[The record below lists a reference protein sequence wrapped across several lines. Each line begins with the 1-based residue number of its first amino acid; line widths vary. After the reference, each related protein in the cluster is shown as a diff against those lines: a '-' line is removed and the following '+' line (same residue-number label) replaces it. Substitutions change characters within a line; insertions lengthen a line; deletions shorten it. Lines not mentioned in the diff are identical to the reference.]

1 MNKSIVKSKS
11 KTLIKSKSKTLTKT
25 KTKTKSK
32 SKSKS
37 LIVVKSDKKPILL
50 EHQLKTVRYLVS
62 RCRNQHGLLLFHSLG
77 SGKTNLALFLK
88 KNFPLSN
95 LVLIL
100 PYGLDKQWINA
111 ARILDVKI
119 DLILTYNSL
128 SPELLAKHANTIKN
142 SILVVD
148 EAHHLID
155 MIKNIS
161 EGSNIEDSDEDS
173 DEEETFDKVKG
184 KYKKKKK
191 AKMTKESKNALLSVL
206 DIFKSAKKVLLLTGT
221 PIKNDLGDIRWLIN
235 IAAGKE
241 VVPYNIMEFTKNYY
255 KSNKANVFKRWLDD
269 LMFNTKIP
277 LIDRD
282 LIPARF
288 KISFSNIEH
297 YQAEVFNLVFGLH
310 IFNKF
315 KNILERKFNNPNVL
329 NTVTNKFDLGKRIA
343 DKLNVPGG
351 IFDNDNIT
359 LAGMFNIKNFVQ
371 TFANNFKNEKKITQ
385 LGYLKIKAV
394 NILKEPIFSKSDL
407 IHIFILA
414 ILAKGLHAL
423 FVVIKQSYDPYD
435 YTSLEMNKLVKASPY
450 LSYYSYDNLDY
461 YPETIYKQESVSYTD
476 YQLYLWIR
484 IIYDFNITN
493 QESVSLGLNKNITE
507 AELFKPTEIAVS
519 AYIDKCR
526 IIGNLFGYNPT
537 TTNLDIPIKFKR
549 IVEIFKNNPINT
561 IVYSNFE
568 NSLANLSRYLTANNI
583 TNAIFEPSL
592 SFEKQLQLK
601 NDFRIGKLKML
612 LLHPNYYEGFD
623 IKNCRMFHILEPL
636 LEYYKREQ
644 LYGRPVRYLSHADLP
659 KKDRNV
665 TIIQWRC
672 SISNVFDQIRKQKTA
687 LKDWFSGG
695 MERLVRYSYLDTN
708 YTPDDQINNFHTKID
723 NQIKEFRKTIKQL
736 SIDNSEIPMYCNVYG
751 DPQPDKK
758 LKKC

>member
-11 KTLIKSKSKTLTKT
+11 KTLIKSKSLIKNKFKTL
-25 KTKTKSK
+25 TKSK
-32 SKSKS
+32 SKSKG
-37 LIVVKSDKKPILL
+37 IIIDKKPIIL

-62 RCRNQHGLLLFHSLG
+62 RCRNQHGLLLYHQLG
-77 SGKTNLALFLK
+77 TGKTSLALFLK

-100 PYGLDKQWINA
+100 PYGLDKQWLNA

-119 DLILTYNSL
+119 DLILTYNVL
-128 SPELLAKHANTIKN
+128 TPELLAKHANTIKN

-173 DEEETFDKVKG
+173 DEEEKFDKVTG

-206 DIFKSAKKVLLLTGT
+206 DIFKSSKKVLLLTGT

-241 VVPYNIMEFTKNYY
+241 IVPYNIMEFSKNYY
-255 KSNKANVFKRWLDD
+255 KSNKANVFKAWFDD

-277 LIDRD
+277 LIDQD
-282 LIPARF
+282 LIPGKF

-297 YQAEVFNLVFGLH
+297 YQAEVFNLVMGLS
-310 IFNKF
+310 ILNKL
-315 KNILERKFNNPNVL
+315 KNTLERKFNNPNIL
-329 NTVTNKFDLGKRIA
+329 NNVNDKLNLGNRIA

-371 TFANNFKNEKKITQ
+371 TLANNFKNEKKITQ
-385 LGYLKIKAV
+385 LGYLKMKAV

-507 AELFKPTEIAVS
+507 AELFKPTEIAGS

-537 TTNLDIPIKFKR
+537 TSVLDIPIKFKR
-549 IVEIFKNNPINT
+549 IVEIFKNNPTNT
-561 IVYSNFE
+561 IVYSNFQ

-644 LYGRPVRYLSHADLP
+644 LYGRPVRYLSHADLQ

-687 LKDWFSGG
+687 LNDWFSGG
-695 MERLVRYSYLDTN
+695 MDRLVRYSYFNTN

-751 DPQPDKK
+751 DPSPNKK